1 LRLSRKSRGEHSGSI
16 YTIAVALIQARCC
29 GGISTDTGF
38 ADCFDAARE
47 HVQDISGGTQTCAIV
62 GDVVAARRVSETDG
76 DEAIEDAR
84 RL

>member
-1 LRLSRKSRGEHSGSI
+1 LRLSRKSRGEYSGSI
-16 YTIAVALIQARCC
+16 YTITVTLIQARCD
-29 GGISTDTGF
+29 GGISTGTGF

-47 HVQDISGGTQTCAIV
+47 HVQDIGRGTQTRAII